1 MELNPEKPAEWEN
14 SSNNQDGD
22 KNTVIDP
29 DKNVIE
35 NNTTSGKLEE
45 DNKVQEVVPDSSV
58 EKPKQGNIN

>member
-1 MELNPEKPAEWEN
+1 MELNPEKPAEGEN

-35 NNTTSGKLEE
+35 NNTTSGELEE